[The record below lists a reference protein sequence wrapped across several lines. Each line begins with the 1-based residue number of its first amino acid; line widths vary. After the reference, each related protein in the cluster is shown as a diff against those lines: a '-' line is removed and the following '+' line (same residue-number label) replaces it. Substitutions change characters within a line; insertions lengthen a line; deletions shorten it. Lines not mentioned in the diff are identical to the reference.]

1 MPETGRPTSPN
12 PEELIARY
20 QRRVYAVIHRMT
32 GNHPEVDD
40 LCQET
45 FLQAIRSLPN
55 FPPGGN
61 LDAWVYRIAMNV
73 SVDHLR
79 RVGRDRRI
87 VETLKAGPAPSDSSP
102 ASRDEELVR
111 AVQSAMGE
119 LPEEQRVVLVL
130 RMFENLSHEEISRIV
145 EAPVAT
151 VRWRLFSARQKLEEV
166 LSPWMETEGRL
177 A

>member
-1 MPETGRPTSPN
+1 VPESLRPSSPD

-45 FLQAIRSLPN
+45 FLQVIRSLPSL
-55 FPPGGN
+55 PPGGN

-79 RVGRDRRI
+79 RAGRDRRI
-87 VETLKAGPAPSDSSP
+87 VETLKAGPAPSDSPP
-102 ASRDEELVR
+102 AGRDEELVR
-111 AVQSAMGE
+111 VVQHAMEE

-130 RMFENLSHEEISRIV
+130 RMFENLSHEEISQIV
-145 EAPVAT
+145 LAPVAT